1 MRSRDYRFKTI
12 NISKPQTR
20 RILVFTLIGLAM
32 FFAVIGSLAVF
43 QAESSLQTSSIG
55 KVTSRIPSQ
64 TIVMVMGGEIP
75 YLKESVA
82 TPEMEGL
89 ASRLLFDVTTSIDF
103 RDPRTFL
110 GRELPLFALFDSE
123 IILAS
128 SDVDYTS
135 IPVESP
141 PPPELEKEI
150 LKGLEE
156 SEEEEPPSVAKE
168 SGLPKRVLIYTT
180 HFWESYLPEL
190 KGKGN
195 SANKA
200 SDLHVNVTTLSKY
213 LVQRLEQHGVGAMS
227 THKKYTWEGSYGKS
241 RKMVQAVM
249 KQNEDITYLIDLHR
263 DSLRRDKTTLTHD
276 GKPYARLA
284 FIVGKS
290 SKNYEENLQ
299 LARQLHNELNR
310 LVPGISRAV
319 ITKERAQGNNG
330 EYNQSLSPNSMLVE
344 VGGVDNNFE
353 EGYRTLDL
361 LAKVLAER
369 INQATPV
376 MGKPN

>member
-1 MRSRDYRFKTI
+1 MRYRSHRFKTI
-12 NISKPQTR
+12 NISRPRTR
-20 RILVFTLIGLAM
+20 QILVFTLMGIAVI
-32 FFAVIGSLAVF
+32 FAVVGSLAVL

-55 KVTSRIPSQ
+55 KVTTRIPAQ
-64 TIVMVMGGEIP
+64 TIAMVMGGEIP
-75 YLKESVA
+75 YLKESVE

-89 ASRLLFDVTTSIDF
+89 VSRLFFDLTTSIDF

-123 IILAS
+123 IVLAS

-135 IPVESP
+135 IPMESP

-150 LKGLEE
+150 LKGLE
-156 SEEEEPPSVAKE
+156 SSVDEEPPPMAKE
-168 SGLPKRVLIYTT
+168 NGLSKRVLIYTT

-200 SDLHVNVTTLSKY
+200 SDLKVNVTTLSKY
-213 LVQRLEQHGVGAMS
+213 LVQSLERHGVGAMS

-249 KQNEDITYLIDLHR
+249 KQNEDITYLIDIHR
-263 DSLRRDKTTLTHD
+263 DSLRRNKTTLTYD
-276 GKPYARLA
+276 GKSYARLA

-353 EGYRTLDL
+353 EGYRSLDL
-361 LAKVLAER
+361 MAKVLAER

>member
-1 MRSRDYRFKTI
+1 MGI
-12 NISKPQTR
+12 AVI
-20 RILVFTLIGLAM
+20 
-32 FFAVIGSLAVF
+32 FAVVGSLVVL
-43 QAESSLQTSSIG
+43 QAENSLQTSSIG
-55 KVTSRIPSQ
+55 KVTSRIPDQ
-64 TIVMVMGGEIP
+64 TLVMVMGGEIP
-75 YLKESVA
+75 YLKESVDA
-82 TPEMEGL
+82 PDMEGL
-89 ASRLLFDVTTSIDF
+89 ASRLFIDLATSIDF

-123 IILAS
+123 IVLAS

-150 LKGLEE
+150 LKGLE
-156 SEEEEPPSVAKE
+156 SSQEEEPPSVAKE
-168 SGLPKRVLIYTT
+168 SGLSKRVLIYTT

-190 KGKGN
+190 KEKG

-200 SDLHVNVTTLSKY
+200 SDLKVNVTTLSNY
-213 LVQRLEQHGVGAMS
+213 LAQRLEQQGVGAIA

-241 RKMVQAVM
+241 RKMVQTVM
-249 KQNEDITYLIDLHR
+249 KQNQDITYLIDIHR
-263 DSLRRDKTTLTHD
+263 DSLRRNKTTLTHD
-276 GKPYARLA
+276 GKSYARLA

-299 LARQLHNELNR
+299 LARQLHNELNQ

-319 ITKERAQGNNG
+319 ITKERAHGNNG

-353 EGYRTLDL
+353 EGYRSLDL
-361 LAKVLAER
+361 LAKLIAER
-369 INQATPV
+369 INPATPV
-376 MGKPN
+376 MSQPK